1 MNIFK
6 SRNSKKNKSWGFT
19 LIELLV
25 VISIISLLSSVVLVA
40 LKEAKLKSNDA
51 KIAQELRQFKI
62 AMELYYNDN
71 KTYNVVA
78 LNDLDKN
85 STAYNYPDPTFKF
98 NSLFAKIAEA
108 APNTKCTKFD
118 EIAGILVTKK
128 YLSKIPVHPYD
139 NDTAGVCYKAFVDA
153 TNGSYFAAYAPLSVA
168 KTPTGATKETGFIL
182 GDISVANLSAIY
194 TGTSKEYP
202 SGTTAGIAPTS
213 IAAVVDEVQGLTV
226 GNSDTPIATYTL
238 IITHSTG
245 GYVMYSPTSSH
256 NSGTSLT
263 ITSVPNNGYI
273 TSYWSECQSYSGNTC
288 YVTMNSNKTIFAS
301 FNPSNW

>member
-108 APNTKCTKFD
+108 ATDTKCTKFD

-139 NDTAGVCYKAFVDA
+139 NDTNICYKAFVDA

-194 TGTSKEYP
+194 AGTSGEYP
-202 SGTTAGIAPTS
+202 SGTTAGTAPTS

-226 GNSDTPIATYTL
+226 GNSDVPIATYTL
-238 IITHSTG
+238 GVTYSG
-245 GYVMYSPTSSH
+245 GGSLMYPQQPTY
-256 NSGTSLT
+256 NSGTTVT
-263 ITSVPNNGYI
+263 ITAYPSSGYVL
-273 TSYWSECQSYSGNTC
+273 SYWTGCTSSIGNTC